1 MLSQHT
7 IINSINTLEAMK
19 QYLSVALLTTLLAP
33 LSLFAAEAKV
43 EKDLKSV
50 MLHLDKT
57 QKESAQKINDLSEK
71 NLKLEK
77 RNRDLGIMNR
87 DLSSANIQLLKQME
101 HLKTQV
107 ASLQED
113 NKVLQEK
120 LSDVPVREVQT
131 ASLSSTPVIQPTIT
145 APSTSQRITPAT
157 LEQKSKA
164 KQQPRFGPSFGEAQP
179 KTLEPLTV
187 SNDSDTD
194 PIPDFSLSGAK
205 KSNPI
210 DHSEHLSDGTVL
222 LVDINK
228 ANERELRLVPGLG
241 PALANKIID
250 NRPYASIWELMK
262 IEGLGRQRV
271 NSLAP
276 YITTED

>member
-1 MLSQHT
+1 
-7 IINSINTLEAMK
+7 MK
-19 QYLSVALLTTLLAP
+19 QYLSVAFLATLLAP
-33 LSLFAAEAKV
+33 LSLFSADATV
-43 EKDLKSV
+43 EEDLKSV

-57 QKESAQKINDLSEK
+57 QKESAQKIDDLSEE

-77 RNRDLGIMNR
+77 RNRDLGIMNK
-87 DLSSANIQLLKQME
+87 DLSSANIQLLKQMNE
-101 HLKTQV
+101 LKTQI
-107 ASLQED
+107 ASLQEE

-120 LSDVPVREVQT
+120 LSDVPVKEVQT
-131 ASLSSTPVIQPTIT
+131 ASLSSTPVIQTTIT
-145 APSTSQRITPAT
+145 VPSQSQRITPAT

-164 KQQPRFGPSFGEAQP
+164 KEQPRFGPSFDEAQP
-179 KTLEPLTV
+179 KTQEPLTV
-187 SNDSDTD
+187 ATDSDAE
-194 PIPDFSLSGAK
+194 PIPDFSLSGARNNK
-205 KSNPI
+205 PF
-210 DHSEHLSDGTVL
+210 DHSEPLSDGTVL

-241 PALANKIID
+241 PALATKIIN

-271 NSLAP
+271 NTLAP